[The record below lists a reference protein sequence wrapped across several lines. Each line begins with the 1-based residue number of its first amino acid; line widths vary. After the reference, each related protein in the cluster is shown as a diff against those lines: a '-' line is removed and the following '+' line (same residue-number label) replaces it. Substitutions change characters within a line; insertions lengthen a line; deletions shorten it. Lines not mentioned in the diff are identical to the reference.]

1 MKSKNRKIKTLR
13 VIFISTAII
22 GLLAWD
28 MAYNNKQS
36 VIEGSFRADSLFNFP
51 SPRAQ
56 KVAVIASDNALL
68 PNPAPV
74 TATNLSFQQIKS
86 MVKQAIDL
94 IGGISSFV
102 QEGDTVLIKPNIVGA
117 KATGDGE
124 NTDIHVVKS
133 IISIIYDTYQNKCKI
148 YIGEGSARSN
158 ATMGG
163 EKWNAAGY
171 DKLSSDADLKG
182 INFELVDLNDEVA
195 NGVNLVFMPSKASL
209 AYAQN
214 GKYWIH
220 KYLTSPNIKF
230 INVPVL
236 KMHEPGITNALKNQI
251 GVAAGAKY
259 GWNKVK
265 GGPGGKLIHHAEF
278 TSAYN
283 YKSWQDEEIVDLC
296 SCINNFTLNVVDA
309 LLCLETQK
317 TLMSGGSNQVRL
329 NTIIAG
335 ANPVA
340 VDHVCARIIGSNPDD
355 IAHLTMSEKIGLGT
369 NNSDSISILGEEI
382 ATKYTYRF
390 ARGSVHAQY
399 GQGNRI
405 WIISPAFSYTT
416 MSADYLGGESAVNPQ
431 KGDSK
436 WSVPIYFFDD
446 RIDLNSYLN
455 PNGNSVA
462 YCFTNVYTP
471 VARKN
476 IELWLNSEEDM
487 TVFVNGKSVYNYS
500 GSRPNANLVSDKPL
514 IDLLKGENRIL
525 VKVLQR
531 TGCFDFALNI
541 CEPGTNGNRVEGL
554 KFYIKNYNEPTV
566 LTSGNHAMNCLSN
579 KDIKILLN
587 SGYLTVDDIDVS
599 EIILYN
605 TNGIKIASANGNKI
619 NAENL
624 HKGIYIVE
632 VKFRNGMVVNRKIFM
647 N

>member
-1 MKSKNRKIKTLR
+1 MKSINKKIKIIK
-13 VIFISTAII
+13 VIFIVTSIS

-28 MAYNNKQS
+28 MAYNNKQT

-74 TATNLSFQQIKS
+74 ATSNLSYQQIKS

-94 IGGISSFV
+94 IGGISAFIH
-102 QEGDTVLIKPNIVGA
+102 EGDTVLIKPNIVGA

-124 NTDIHVVKS
+124 NTDIRVVKS

-163 EKWNAAGY
+163 EGWIAAGY
-171 DKLSSDADLKG
+171 NKLSTDADLKG
-182 INFELVDLNDEVA
+182 INFELVDLNDEA
-195 NGVNLVFMPSKASL
+195 AKGINLVYVPSKASL
-209 AYAQN
+209 AYPQK

-220 KYLTSPNIKF
+220 KFLTSPNIKF

-259 GWNKVK
+259 GWNKVS

-278 TSAYN
+278 TSVYN

-317 TLMSGGSNQVRL
+317 TLMTGGANQVRL

-355 IAHLTMSEKIGLGT
+355 IAHLTMAEKIGLGT
-369 NNSDSISILGEEI
+369 NNSDSITILGEDI
-382 ATKYTYRF
+382 AAKYTYQF
-390 ARGSVHAQY
+390 NRGSIHAQY
-399 GQGNRI
+399 GQSNRI
-405 WIISPAFSYTT
+405 WLVSHAYNYTT
-416 MSADYLGGESAVNPQ
+416 MSTDYLGGESSANPQ
-431 KGDSK
+431 KGDAK
-436 WSVPIYFFDD
+436 WSAPIYFFDD

-455 PNGNSVA
+455 PNGNVVA
-462 YCFTNVYTP
+462 YCFSNVYSP

-487 TVFVNGKSVYNYS
+487 TVFLNGKAVYNYS
-500 GSRPNANLVSDKPL
+500 GSRPNANLVTDKTL

-554 KFYIKNYNEPTV
+554 KFYIKNYNEPTA
-566 LTSGNHAMNCLSN
+566 LTSGNSNINFSSN
-579 KDIKILLN
+579 KDLKILRK
-587 SGYLTVDDIDVS
+587 SDYLIVDELDVS

-605 TNGIKIASANGNKI
+605 SNGLKIKSTIGNKI
-619 NAENL
+619 ELENIN
-624 HKGIYIVE
+624 KGVYIIG
-632 VKFRNGMVVNRKIFM
+632 VKFNNGIIVNKKIIKP
-647 N
+647 